1 MLDFAWVLEPTAW
14 AGFLTLVLL
23 ELVLGIDNLVFIAI
37 LADKLPPKQRDK
49 ARNLGLT
56 LALVMRV
63 ILLMAI
69 SWMVKLTDPIFHVG
83 EHPFSGRD
91 LILLGGGLFLLFK
104 ATMEIHGRLEGKG
117 HKEGG
122 SQYKAKFWM
131 VIAQILVLDA
141 VFSLDSV
148 ITAVGM
154 TNHLSMMVVAV
165 VIAMIIMILTARP
178 LSNFVNAHP
187 TVVMLCLGF
196 LLMVG
201 FALVAEGLGAKIPKG
216 YLYAAIGFSVGIE
229 AINQFAQA
237 RLKKRV
243 KEDNTDVKARTADA
257 ILRLLGAKPASDG
270 SHEDMHEANVL
281 LQEAGKASVLSDAEK
296 DLLRGVLNLSARPV
310 HTIMTPRMDLE
321 YIDIQDTTEE
331 IFAEVK
337 AMNRSHILVSDGEMD
352 NVMGILRRDDFLVAC
367 LNTDNRALTS
377 KILHEPLLVQ
387 KRASVLELLEIFRK
401 QAVEI
406 AIVIDEFGS
415 VEGVV
420 THVDLLEAIAGEF
433 PDMDAPDELLIAPQ
447 DDGSYLIDGM
457 TSIYDVRTRL
467 NVDYEPDGRFAT
479 IAGLVL
485 HELGR
490 FPQQGDSM
498 PWCGYALHVERMD
511 GRRIDKVRAVKI
523 TDGDEDGDADG
534 AA

>member
-37 LADKLPPKQRDK
+37 LADKLPARQRDK
-49 ARNLGLT
+49 ARTLGLA
-56 LALVMRV
+56 LALIMRV
-63 ILLMAI
+63 LLLMAI
-69 SWMVKLTDPIFHVG
+69 SWMVKLTVPIFHVG
-83 EHPFSGRD
+83 EHSFSGRD

-104 ATMEIHGRLEGKG
+104 ATMEIHGRLEGRG
-117 HKEGG
+117 YKESG
-122 SQYKAKFWM
+122 SRYKAKFWM

-154 TNHLSMMVVAV
+154 TDHLSMMVLAVA
-165 VIAMIIMILTARP
+165 IAMVIMILTARP

-201 FALVAEGLGAKIPKG
+201 FALVAEGLGATIPKG

-243 KEDNTDVKARTADA
+243 KEDTNVKARTADA
-257 ILRLLGAKPASDG
+257 ILRLLGAKPAESG
-270 SHEDMHEANVL
+270 PGDMQEAGVL
-281 LQEAGKASVLSDAEK
+281 LQEAGKTSVLSDAEK

-310 HTIMTPRMDLE
+310 HTIMTPRIELE

-337 AMNRSHILVSDGEMD
+337 AMNRSHILVADGEMD

-367 LNTDNRALTS
+367 LNTDNHALTS

-387 KRASVLELLEIFRK
+387 KRTSVLELLEIFRK
-401 QAVEI
+401 QPVEI
-406 AIVIDEFGS
+406 AVVIDEFGS

-433 PDMDAPDELLIAPQ
+433 PDMDAPDEQLMAPQ
-447 DDGSYLIDGM
+447 EDGSYLIDGM

-498 PWCGYALHVERMD
+498 PWCGYALHVEKMD

-523 TDGDEDGDADG
+523 TDDAEDDAS
-534 AA
+534 A

>member
-37 LADKLPPKQRDK
+37 LADKLPARQRDK
-49 ARNLGLT
+49 ARTLGLA

-63 ILLMAI
+63 MLLMAI
-69 SWMVKLTDPIFHVG
+69 SWMVKLTAPLFHIG
-83 EHPFSGRD
+83 DHPFSGRD
-91 LILLGGGLFLLFK
+91 LILLGGGFFLLFK
-104 ATMEIHGRLEGKG
+104 ATMEIHGRLEGRG
-117 HKEGG
+117 HKEGD
-122 SQYKAKFWM
+122 SRYKAKFWM

-154 TNHLSMMVVAV
+154 TDHLSMMVLAVA
-165 VIAMIIMILTARP
+165 IAMVIMILTARP

-201 FALVAEGLGAKIPKG
+201 FALVAEGLGATIPKG

-243 KEDNTDVKARTADA
+243 TEDTNVKARTADA
-257 ILRLLGAKPASDG
+257 ILRLLGAKPAAESG
-270 SHEDMHEANVL
+270 HGDMQEAGVL

-310 HTIMTPRMDLE
+310 HTIMTPRIDLE
-321 YIDIQDTTEE
+321 YIDIQDTSEE

-337 AMNRSHILVSDGEMD
+337 AMNRSHILVADGEMD

-367 LNTDNRALTS
+367 LNTETHALTS

-387 KRASVLELLEIFRK
+387 KRTSVLELLEIFRK
-401 QAVEI
+401 QPVEI
-406 AIVIDEFGS
+406 AVVIDEFGS

-433 PDMDAPDELLIAPQ
+433 PDMDAPDEQLIAPQ
-447 DDGSYLIDGM
+447 EDGSYLIDGM

-498 PWCGYALHVERMD
+498 PWCGYALHVEKMD

-523 TDGDEDGDADG
+523 TDDESEDEAS
-534 AA
+534 A

>member
-1 MLDFAWVLEPTAW
+1 MLDFSWVVEPTAW
-14 AGFLTLVLL
+14 AGFLTLVIL
-23 ELVLGIDNLVFIAI
+23 ELILGIDNLVFIAI

-49 ARNLGLT
+49 ARNLGLM
-56 LALVMRV
+56 LALLMRV
-63 ILLMAI
+63 VLLAAI
-69 SWMVKLTDPIFHVG
+69 SWMVKLTEPMFTVADHPI
-83 EHPFSGRD
+83 SGRD
-91 LILLGGGLFLLFK
+91 LILLLGGLFLLFK

-117 HKEGG
+117 HKSGD
-122 SQYKAKFWM
+122 SRYKAKFWM

-154 TNHLSMMVVAV
+154 AEHLSMMVAAV
-165 VIAMIIMILTARP
+165 VIAMILMIIMARP
-178 LSNFVNAHP
+178 LANFVNAHP

-201 FALVAEGLGAKIPKG
+201 FALVAEGLGATIPKG

-237 RLKKRV
+237 KLKKRV
-243 KEDNTDVKARTADA
+243 KQDTDVKARTADA
-257 ILRLLGAKPASDG
+257 ILRMLGAKPAAADG
-270 SHEDMHEANVL
+270 HNDMHEAGVL
-281 LQEAGKASVLSDAEK
+281 LQEAGKTSVLSDAEK

-310 HTIMTPRMDLE
+310 HTIMTPRIDLE
-321 YIDIQDTTEE
+321 YINIQKPTAE

-367 LNTDNRALTS
+367 LNTDNQALTS
-377 KILHEPLLVQ
+377 KILHEPLIVQ

-406 AIVIDEFGS
+406 AVVVDEFGS

-420 THVDLLEAIAGEF
+420 THVDLLESIAGEF
-433 PDMDAPDELLIAPQ
+433 PDMDAPGEQLIAPQ
-447 DDGSYLIDGM
+447 EDGTYLIDGM
-457 TSIYDVRTRL
+457 ASIYDVRSRL

-498 PWCGYALHVERMD
+498 PWGGYVLHVEKMD
-511 GRRIDKVRAVKI
+511 GRRIDTVRAVRI
-523 TDGDEDGDADG
+523 TEEAEDAV
-534 AA
+534 

>member
-37 LADKLPPKQRDK
+37 LADKLPAKQRDK
-49 ARNLGLT
+49 ARNLGLM

-63 ILLMAI
+63 VLLMTI
-69 SWMVKLTDPIFHVG
+69 SWMVKLTAPIFHVAD
-83 EHPFSGRD
+83 HPFSGRD
-91 LILLGGGLFLLFK
+91 LILLGGGMFLLFK

-117 HKEGG
+117 HKDGG

-131 VIAQILVLDA
+131 VIAQIVVLDA

-154 TNHLSMMVVAV
+154 TDHLSMMVAAVA
-165 VIAMIIMILTARP
+165 IAMLIMVMTARP
-178 LSNFVNAHP
+178 LAMFVNRRP
-187 TVVMLCLGF
+187 TVVILCLGF
-196 LLMVG
+196 LLMIG
-201 FALVAEGLGAKIPKG
+201 FSLIAEGFGETIPKG
-216 YLYAAIGFSVGIE
+216 YLYAAIGFAVGIE

-237 RLKKRV
+237 KLKKRV
-243 KEDNTDVKARTADA
+243 QEDSANVKARTADA
-257 ILRLLGAKPASDG
+257 ILKLLGAKPADG
-270 SHEDMHEANVL
+270 DQGDMHEANVL

-310 HTIMTPRMDLE
+310 HTIMTPRIDLE

-337 AMNRSHILVSDGEMD
+337 EMNRSHILVSDGEMD

-406 AIVIDEFGS
+406 AVVIDEFGS

-433 PDMDAPDELLIAPQ
+433 PDMDAPDEQLIAPQ
-447 DDGSYLIDGM
+447 EDESYLIDGM

-498 PWCGYALHVERMD
+498 PWCGYVLHVEKMD

-523 TDGDEDGDADG
+523 RDEEDDGDLAS
-534 AA
+534 

>member
-1 MLDFAWVLEPTAW
+1 MLDFSWAADPTAW

-37 LADKLPPKQRDK
+37 LADKLPPAQRDK
-49 ARNLGLT
+49 ARNIGLI

-63 ILLMAI
+63 GLLMAI
-69 SWMVKLTDPIFHVG
+69 SWMVRLTEPIFSVLD
-83 EHPFSGRD
+83 HPLSGRD
-91 LILLGGGLFLLFK
+91 LILLGGGFFLLFK
-104 ATMEIHGRLEGKG
+104 ATMEIHGRLEGRG
-117 HKEGG
+117 HRADG
-122 SQYKAKFWM
+122 SRYKAKFWM
-131 VIAQILVLDA
+131 VIAQIVVLDA

-154 TNHLSMMVVAV
+154 TDHLSMMVAAV
-165 VIAMIIMILTARP
+165 VIAIIVMILTARP

-201 FALVAEGLGAKIPKG
+201 FALVAEGLGASIPKG
-216 YLYAAIGFSVGIE
+216 YLYAAIGFSVLIE

-237 RLKKRV
+237 KLKKRV
-243 KEDNTDVKARTADA
+243 KQDINVKARTADA
-257 ILRLLGAKPASDG
+257 ILRLLGAKPAAVADHS
-270 SHEDMHEANVL
+270 SMHEAGVL
-281 LQEAGKASVLSDAEK
+281 LQEAGKTSVLSDSEK
-296 DLLRGVLNLSARPV
+296 DLLRGVLNLSGRPV
-310 HTIMTPRMDLE
+310 HTIMTPRIDLE
-321 YIDIQDTTEE
+321 YIDIQDTTAE

-337 AMNRSHILVSDGEMD
+337 AMNRSQILVSDGEMD

-367 LNTDNRALTS
+367 LNTDNQALTS

-406 AIVIDEFGS
+406 AIVVDEFGS

-433 PDMDAPDELLIAPQ
+433 PDMDAPGELLIAPQ
-447 DDGSYLIDGM
+447 DDGSYLVDGM

-498 PWCGYALHVERMD
+498 PWCGYALHVEKMD
-511 GRRIDKVRAVKI
+511 GRRIDKIRVVKI
-523 TDGDEDGDADG
+523 GDTPEGENGTA
-534 AA
+534 